1 MGKPDAPQAPPPP
14 TIAETTAA
22 TVESAKVVARLQKA
36 MEFGDEM
43 MKDGYVHQKT
53 EVPVGATP
61 VYDTQEI
68 KTTAPSYL
76 GDKYTSRYG
85 GGVKKMMLVGKDG
98 IVSLNPDWTGSQWG
112 GGGTRDRYEKDYAG
126 LHWSEAIEKSPNWGQ
141 GGSRSIVDEVKTLTG
156 YEDTDGRVTKANL
169 YFKINEDGS
178 RSEVGRDEAID
189 VDFTGMGET
198 DLARKRMEFEQETS
212 PQQTQFLLD
221 QMKKF
226 GLGEGLVDAEGKPTA
241 GFIEAAKK
249 AVEISDPTGFAARE
263 QLAGLARDYAP
274 ADVPE
279 AQALEQFGEVAAA
292 ERLAAPPS
300 LDEVKYTPQYE
311 RAAEMEAMR
320 RVGEAPQ
327 FAELETTGPSL
338 ERAGPMDE
346 LQKLGVFGGMER
358 AGELGG
364 LERAGAMDA
373 LARSEDARTL
383 ERLEDIPEQVIDP
396 ESLAGRRFLEK
407 QLIGAAQSGRTS
419 ERMGEEARRIA
430 RGRQAARHNIFG
442 GGAVIEEAR
451 AVRQAEEEGQR
462 RAISD
467 LLGFLSSG
475 QTAGDY
481 ESRLAQQNL
490 ANRLMGIQQRTG
502 VEQAEFGMGQQA
514 LSQRNVAALQERADE
529 LGAIGQRNQVQE
541 REYQAA
547 LQALQQRNLAGTTEY
562 GLGAQRIEQQNV
574 SALQQRADELAAI
587 GQRSEAQQQEFQ
599 NLQSSLAQINQARE
613 AQFAADT
620 QAAGFDNTVIMQER
634 ADELRAMSQRNEAE
648 EAEFRSLLQGLEQQ
662 QQARTGGFGMQA
674 QATAQRNQAQEADFN
689 REQAAMAQR
698 NQAKQQAFSNAMQRT
713 ATQQQMQQQQMANL
727 QSFSGLAPVSSQFA
741 GLSGAQMQGQ
751 ANFNPMQ
758 YQQPNAMGLF
768 QSQQANQADIFGNQ
782 GRIFDTQMSNQ
793 ADNAFGSILGGVAGS
808 FGGGWGAAAG
818 KALGKNWP

>member
-1 MGKPDAPQAPPPP
+1 MGKSAPPPAPAPP

-53 EVPVGATP
+53 DVPVGATP

-68 KTTAPSYL
+68 KTTAPKFL
-76 GDKYTSRYG
+76 GESFSSRYG
-85 GGVKKMMLVGKDG
+85 SGGTHKMLLVGEDG
-98 IVSLNPDWTGSQWG
+98 IVTVNPDVRNGFSNNYG
-112 GGGTRDRYEKDYAG
+112 KRDTFKERYEGK
-126 LHWSEAIEKSPNWGQ
+126 HWSEVIESAPSLGQ
-141 GGSRSIVDEVKTLTG
+141 GGNQSIVDEVKTLTG

-263 QLAGLARDYAP
+263 QLAGLAQDYKP

-279 AQALEQFGEVAAA
+279 AQALEQFGDVAAA
-292 ERLAAPPS
+292 ERLGAPPS

-383 ERLEDIPEQVIDP
+383 ERLEDIPEQIADP
-396 ESLAGRRFLEK
+396 DSLAGRRFLEQ

-419 ERMGEEARRIA
+419 ELMGEEARRIA
-430 RGRQAARHNIFG
+430 RGRQAARNNIFG

-451 AVRQAEEEGQR
+451 AVRQAEDEGQR

-467 LLGFLSSG
+467 LIGYLSSG

-490 ANRLMGIQQRTG
+490 ANRLTGIQQRTG

-514 LSQRNVAALQERADE
+514 LGQRNVAALQERADE

-562 GLGAQRIEQQNV
+562 GLGAQRIEQQNL
-574 SALQQRADELAAI
+574 SALQQRADELSAI

-634 ADELRAMSQRNEAE
+634 ADELSAMSQRNEAE

-674 QATAQRNQAQEADFN
+674 QATTQRNQAQEADFA

-727 QSFSGLAPVSSQFA
+727 QSFSGLAPVSSQFG
-741 GLSGAQMQGQ
+741 GLSGAQQQAG
-751 ANFNPMQ
+751 ANFNPTQ

-768 QSQQANQADIFGNQ
+768 QSQQANQAGLFG
-782 GRIFDTQMSNQ
+782 TQ
-793 ADNAFGSILGGVAGS
+793 ADIWGQQAQIAAQPSGVGQAFGSILGGFSGGVGQKAGAKW
-808 FGGGWGAAAG
+808 FG
-818 KALGKNWP
+818 P